1 MQDVEFSLF
10 FFMEIMEAS
19 HVLLLPEVYMYRVAV
34 VTCIEVHSCT
44 PINCRA
50 IILSI
55 MTLN

>member
-1 MQDVEFSLF
+1 
-10 FFMEIMEAS
+10 MEIMEAS
-19 HVLLLPEVYMYRVAV
+19 HVLLLLQVYMYRVAV

-44 PINCRA
+44 AINCRA